1 MTNLQKVVLV
11 SGSTSGIGKAIAARF
26 TYDGFTVIQNSRNK
40 IDQEDVLGAKFI
52 EGDVTNYKNCL
63 DIVKSVK
70 EEYGRLDVLVC
81 NVGNGTDLAPY
92 NSTEERWSHFLSSNL
107 LSSTYLVDAA
117 ILLLMESKGNV
128 IAISSICGSIPLR
141 AAPIEYSV
149 AKAALNMYIK
159 SMAFKHGEIGIR
171 FNAVSPGNVMFEGS
185 TWHNKIKNSE
195 ESVKNFINDNVPMG
209 VFINPEVIADAVL
222 FLASDR
228 SKFTTGVVLSIDGGQ
243 SL

>member
-1 MTNLQKVVLV
+1 M
-11 SGSTSGIGKAIAARF
+11 
-26 TYDGFTVIQNSRNK
+26 
-40 IDQEDVLGAKFI
+40 
-52 EGDVTNYKNCL
+52 
-63 DIVKSVK
+63 
-70 EEYGRLDVLVC
+70 VC
-81 NVGNGTDLAPY
+81 NVGNGTDLEPY

-107 LSSTYLVDAA
+107 LSSTFLVDAA
-117 ILLLMESKGNV
+117 LSLLMESKGSV
-128 IAISSICGSIPLR
+128 IAISSICGSIPVKD
-141 AAPIEYSV
+141 APIEYSV
-149 AKAALNMYIK
+149 AKAALNMYVK
-159 SMAFKHGEIGIR
+159 SMAIKHGEIGIR

>member
-1 MTNLQKVVLV
+1 LTKLQKVVLV

-26 TYDGFTVIQNSRNK
+26 VYDGFIVIQNSRNK
-40 IDQEDVLGAKFI
+40 IDQRDVIGAKFI
-52 EGDVTNYKNCL
+52 EGDVTNYKTCL
-63 DIVKSVK
+63 NLIESIKQ
-70 EEYGRLDVLVC
+70 EYGRLDVLVC
-81 NVGNGTDLAPY
+81 NVGSGADLAPN

-117 ILLLMESKGNV
+117 ISLLMESKGNV
-128 IAISSICGSIPLR
+128 IAISSICGSNPVR
-141 AAPIEYSV
+141 DAPIEYSV
-149 AKAALNMYIK
+149 AKAALNMYVK

-185 TWHNKIKNSE
+185 TWYNKVKKNE
-195 ESVKNFINDNVPMG
+195 ESVKNFINTNVPMS
-209 VFINPEVIADAVL
+209 VFINPEVVADAVL
-222 FLASDR
+222 FLSSDR